1 MSLVPDTP
9 AVLVVDD
16 DAALCVTIAQALKPL
31 KVSVSTCTRGD
42 EAIALFHTRHFDLI
56 LVDLRL
62 PDVLGL
68 DLVRQLQAADAGF
81 DFVIISGYL
90 TTALTVDAMK
100 LGAFNVVDKPLR
112 TTTLIAT
119 VKSALAAHAGA
130 PGHGASRARPRSSP
144 ERWAMHVLNACD
156 AQGDLK
162 TLDDWASFVGVS
174 YSSLCESCRLVDIRP
189 HDARDFLRILRA
201 LKTARRHDCAPEA
214 LLDVSD
220 RRTLDTLLSRAGL
233 VRGAAADT
241 SLLAF
246 FDRQQFIR
254 SDNEALRVLRRVLAA
269 DAADAAAVDEGPTSG
284 AAQPRPRSLRWSRS
298 ST

>member
-1 MSLVPDTP
+1 MTFAQDTP

-31 KVSVSTCTRGD
+31 KISVSTCGRGD
-42 EAIALFHTRHFDLI
+42 DAIALFQNRHFDLV
-56 LVDLRL
+56 LVDQRL

-81 DFVIISGYL
+81 DFVIISGYM

-100 LGAFNVVDKPLR
+100 LGAYTVVDKPLR
-112 TTTLIAT
+112 TNTLTAT
-119 VKSALAAHAGA
+119 VKSALAAHAG
-130 PGHGASRARPRSSP
+130 GSVHGASRGRPRSSP
-144 ERWAMHVLNACD
+144 ERWAMHLLNACD
-156 AQGDLK
+156 APGDLK

-233 VRGAAADT
+233 VRGAVAAT

-246 FDRQQFIR
+246 LDRQQFIR
-254 SDNEALRVLRRVLAA
+254 ADNEGLRVLRRLLAA
-269 DAADAAAVDEGPTSG
+269 DAADAAADEGPNTG
-284 AAQPRPRSLRWSRS
+284 AAQPRPRSVRWSRY